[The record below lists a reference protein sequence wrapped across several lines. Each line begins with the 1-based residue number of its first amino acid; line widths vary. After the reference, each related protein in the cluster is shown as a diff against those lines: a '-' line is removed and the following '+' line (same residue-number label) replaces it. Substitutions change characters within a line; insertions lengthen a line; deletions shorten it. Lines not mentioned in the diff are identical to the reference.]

1 MVQQD
6 LYVIP
11 TLVVE
16 GNVEASDLV
25 FLRHAKA
32 DNGVDDFQDDEGASI
47 IDTVETIVYPPEN
60 SIENMRA
67 HATREFTADDMISF
81 ANGTR
86 DTLIMTEIEFAEEQ
100 RYMVLDETTLRN
112 LEVTHTMAGDK

>member
-32 DNGVDDFQDDEGASI
+32 DNGVDDFQDDEGE
-47 IDTVETIVYPPEN
+47 DTAVDDGDDN
-60 SIENMRA
+60 
-67 HATREFTADDMISF
+67 ADDLALHLSGHRAGRETCAAESF
-81 ANGTR
+81 GGADAGQEGADR
-86 DTLIMTEIEFAEEQ
+86 DPNEGAD
-100 RYMVLDETTLRN
+100 VP
-112 LEVTHTMAGDK
+112 